1 MNVFW
6 NFVLTWFDGGL
17 VSCAFCVFTVSLHM
31 SGEKKGKERVR
42 DANRRFRLSSSS
54 LSVLIIKSNFV
65 TPCQV
70 GIKKKKER
78 KENMREVDNEVSSR
92 FFKWGFHY
100 SFHT

>member
-1 MNVFW
+1 
-6 NFVLTWFDGGL
+6 
-17 VSCAFCVFTVSLHM
+17 M

-70 GIKKKKER
+70 GIKKER

-92 FFKWGFHY
+92 FLNGVSLLISHLIVY
-100 SFHT
+100 

>member
-1 MNVFW
+1 
-6 NFVLTWFDGGL
+6 
-17 VSCAFCVFTVSLHM
+17 M

-70 GIKKKKER
+70 GIKKER
-78 KENMREVDNEVSSR
+78 KENMREVDNVVSSSV
-92 FFKWGFHY
+92 FFNGFISHFTLD
-100 SFHT
+100 SLLQHFAEKVKKEKRKES